1 MVLRRQCLRFGDE
14 GGLGFFVERR
24 RWLRPRCDG
33 LTDLGEE
40 LLLSGRSA
48 KAKQSNRPGGGV
60 SEAMR
65 CVGGHVHGFPGLGD
79 QLLASEA
86 ELHLTFEH
94 REHLL
99 EVVTVG
105 RRSAAWWNMH
115 IDECVLSSGVLT
127 SHKDGVGVPDEAEVR
142 KALVFVWS
150 GNGEVSL
157 RVVRRYGRSGELAS
171 GSVMVF
177 S

>member
-1 MVLRRQCLRFGDE
+1 MKGNTDAY
-14 GGLGFFVERR
+14 GGRSSVWYSGASAFDLVMKAAWASSSSAGGGSVHDV
-24 RWLRPRCDG
+24 DG

-40 LLLSGRSA
+40 LLLSGRGA
-48 KAKQSNRPGGGV
+48 KAEQANRPGRGV
-60 SEAMR
+60 SEAIR

-105 RRSAAWWNMH
+105 GGPPPGGTCMSMSVYFPA
-115 IDECVLSSGVLT
+115 VSSPLT
-127 SHKDGVGVPDEAEVR
+127 RTV
-142 KALVFVWS
+142 
-150 GNGEVSL
+150 
-157 RVVRRYGRSGELAS
+157 
-171 GSVMVF
+171 
-177 S
+177 